1 MRISSLIQS
10 FLNAI
15 EIDIRRTCLYSRY
28 NFVRNVHTSSQISC
42 TIYACASS
50 WALVIGEVCLLLELF
65 FWSFQNSYCD
75 RFLSSDPQKIDRFE
89 TKILSLCVSQIE
101 HPHPRA
107 LNGTFVRKV
116 ASVILNPID
125 NETPCAP
132 INIKQERLWTFFS
145 VVFRLPKLLQ
155 GKSLTTITHNWP
167 RALRYVY
174 EEMRGS
180 CTK

>member
-10 FLNAI
+10 FLNTI

-65 FWSFQNSYCD
+65 FLVILEQLLRSIFILRSSEDWSIRNKDTFVMREPNWTST
-75 RFLSSDPQKIDRFE
+75 E
-89 TKILSLCVSQIE
+89 
-101 HPHPRA
+101 RA
-107 LNGTFVRKV
+107 SNGTFVRKV

-145 VVFRLPKLLQ
+145 RLTVLFSDCLNYSKVN
-155 GKSLTTITHNWP
+155 H
-167 RALRYVY
+167 
-174 EEMRGS
+174 
-180 CTK
+180 

>member
-1 MRISSLIQS
+1 MCKFVGISHRWSLS
-10 FLNAI
+10 P
-15 EIDIRRTCLYSRY
+15 
-28 NFVRNVHTSSQISC
+28 
-42 TIYACASS
+42 S
-50 WALVIGEVCLLLELF
+50 WAFFLVILEQLLRSIFILRSSED
-65 FWSFQNSYCD
+65 WSIRNKDTFVMREPNWTST
-75 RFLSSDPQKIDRFE
+75 E
-89 TKILSLCVSQIE
+89 
-101 HPHPRA
+101 RA

-180 CTK
+180 CTKWQRFNPEFKGGRLEQ